1 MSKLPWYLLPKV
13 YLVFPI
19 AKVLLESVTI
29 PTQNKLDQF
38 VCVVVETAAFFCSRA
53 TIDKLHLSQIP
64 LLFPKISKMVLVSA
78 NVPSFCHDFD
88 NWYHHHHHHHQFEL
102 LGMAI

>member
-1 MSKLPWYLLPKV
+1 
-13 YLVFPI
+13 
-19 AKVLLESVTI
+19 VLLKHLHS
-29 PTQNKLDQF
+29 L
-38 VCVVVETAAFFCSRA
+38 CSRA

-64 LLFPKISKMVLVSA
+64 LLFPKILKMVLVSG

-88 NWYHHHHHHHQFEL
+88 NWYHHQFEL